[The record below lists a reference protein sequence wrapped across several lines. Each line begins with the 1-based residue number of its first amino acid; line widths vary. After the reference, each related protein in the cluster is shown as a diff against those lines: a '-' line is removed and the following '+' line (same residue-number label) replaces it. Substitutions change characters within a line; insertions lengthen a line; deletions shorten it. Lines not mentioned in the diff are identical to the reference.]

1 MTRNDIPPVR
11 VAMVLAAG
19 RGERMRPLTAERAKP
34 TLPVLGRPILGRIL
48 HHLAGAGVRTFAVNA
63 HHGRV
68 SIEETLA
75 THAPEGA
82 RVELFPEETLMGTG
96 GALAAPADLLGE
108 EPFFLLHNGDT
119 LADVPVGALAAA
131 AAEDGAI
138 GALLVRR
145 GRRDPYR
152 PVLVKDGRFS
162 RLGGDGVAPAEGEE
176 ETTYLGIG
184 VLRREV
190 LERVPRDRPSDLFGD
205 VLLPFLEE
213 GRHLAVVPYDGPWLE
228 FTSPEGYLA
237 TLRRLVHG
245 GRRARR
251 VELPGGPAPV
261 APRDSGVLF
270 AAEGAEVDVAAA
282 LHGAVVV
289 ERGARVQRGALVMSS
304 VILEDAEVPWNVML
318 DRVVV
323 GPGVRIARGGCFRE
337 GVLHREGDTVCFTPF
352 PGRLGP
358 TPPGC
363 MPRICGLEVPSS

>member
-1 MTRNDIPPVR
+1 MTRSDVPPVR

-34 TLPVLGRPILGRIL
+34 TLPVLGRPVLGRIL
-48 HHLAGAGVRTFAVNA
+48 HHLAGLGVRTFAVNA
-63 HHGRV
+63 HHGRA
-68 SIEETLA
+68 SIEEVLA
-75 THAPEGA
+75 AHAPESA

-96 GALAAPADLLGE
+96 GALAAPAGLLGE
-108 EPFFLLHNGDT
+108 EPLFLLHNGDT
-119 LADVPVGALAAA
+119 LADVPLETLAEAA
-131 AAEDGAI
+131 SRSGAI
-138 GALLVRR
+138 GALLVRP

-152 PVLVKDGRFS
+152 PVLVKDGRFA
-162 RLGGDGVAPAEGEE
+162 RLGGDDAAPGPGEE
-176 ETTYLGIG
+176 EATYLGIG

-213 GRHLAVVPYDGPWLE
+213 GRHLAVVRYEGPWLE
-228 FTSPEGYLA
+228 FTSPEGYLG

-270 AAEGAEVDVAAA
+270 AAAGAEVDVAAA

-289 ERGARVQRGALVMSS
+289 ERGARVRRGALVISS
-304 VILEDAEVPWNVML
+304 VILENAEVPWNVTL
-318 DRVVV
+318 ERVVV
-323 GPGVRIARGGCFRE
+323 GPGVRLARSGCFRD
-337 GVLHREGDTVCFTPF
+337 GVLHRDGNTVCFTPF
-352 PGRLGP
+352 PGHLGP

-363 MPRICGLEVPSS
+363 MPRVCGLEVPAS